1 MARTKATSSGL
12 KKSPASTSSSS
23 TVPGGENYWFLS
35 TRPLH
40 SAVLLIPLVLMYE
53 LGAAFFLTDYR
64 TGQQSTIAARK
75 LISQFFDS
83 FGAAALYLPGIAV
96 ITVMLVMHLVNRD
109 RWIIRPWV
117 LVGMVL
123 ESALWALPLIVFASV
138 VMKASLLNIDISSLA
153 AAVGSGTG
161 GGARTHADPNAVLGG
176 MSVPARLTIAIG
188 AGLYEELLF
197 RFVAIT
203 ALHMVVKDLLQGGE
217 TAART
222 VAIVG
227 SALAFAFYHPLH
239 DPLDPSQTFL
249 WSRLI
254 FFAGAGVF
262 FACISIFRGFGIVV
276 YTHAIYDI
284 IVLVVLSK

>member
-12 KKSPASTSSSS
+12 KKSPSTGSASPSAALGSD
-23 TVPGGENYWFLS
+23 NYWFLS
-35 TRPLH
+35 ARPLH

-53 LGAAFFLTDYR
+53 LGAVFFLTDYA
-64 TGQQSTIAARK
+64 TGQQSTISARK

-109 RWIIRPWV
+109 RWILRPWV
-117 LVGMVL
+117 LVGMVM
-123 ESALWALPLIVFASV
+123 EAALWALPLIVFGSV
-138 VMKASLLNIDISSLA
+138 ISKATLMNVDVSNFA
-153 AAVGSGTG
+153 AAVGT
-161 GGARTHADPNAVLGG
+161 GARAPADPNLALGNL
-176 MSVPARLTIAIG
+176 SVPARLTISIG

-203 ALHMVVKDLLQGGE
+203 ALHLVVKDLLQGGE

-227 SALAFAFYHPLH
+227 SALAFAFYHPLYDH
-239 DPLDPSQTFL
+239 TDPTKAFM
-249 WSRLI
+249 WSKLI
-254 FFAGAGVF
+254 FFFGAGVF